1 MSQDFVRPIKIVSP
15 ISGQPSIPKLVERR
29 IGDKI
34 HVEAHWYD
42 PASGTF
48 LRRGLVEIKD
58 VEPKK

>member
-34 HVEAHWYD
+34 HVEAHGYD

-58 VEPKK
+58 VEPEK